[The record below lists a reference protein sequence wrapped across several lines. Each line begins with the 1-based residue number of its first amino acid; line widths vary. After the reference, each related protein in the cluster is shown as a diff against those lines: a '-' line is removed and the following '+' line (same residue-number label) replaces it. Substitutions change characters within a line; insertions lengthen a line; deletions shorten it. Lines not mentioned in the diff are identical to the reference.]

1 METDSAPPHDGA
13 APPPQDS
20 SEPARLR
27 DAELSLARMQGEIGP
42 GIRERVA
49 RLEKGQES
57 LATKVEVERAKVWGM
72 ASLLAAWTSILVLI
86 IRLIS
91 WLWPDAGPLV
101 PGGD

>member
-1 METDSAPPHDGA
+1 MPLHDGA
-13 APPPQDS
+13 SPPPPDS

-27 DAELSLARMQGEIGP
+27 EAELSLARMQGEIGP

-57 LATKVEVERAKVWGM
+57 LATKVDVERAKVWGM
-72 ASLLAAWTSILVLI
+72 VGLFAAWTSIIVLV

-91 WLWPDAGPLV
+91 WIWPDAGSPA
-101 PGGD
+101 PGG

>member
-1 METDSAPPHDGA
+1 MPRHDGA
-13 APPPQDS
+13 APPAPDS

-57 LATKVEVERAKVWGM
+57 LATKADLERAKVWGM
-72 ASLLAAWTSILVLI
+72 TSLIAALTTIIVLVL
-86 IRLIS
+86 RLLS
-91 WLWPDAGPLV
+91 WIWPDFSPPAPSE
-101 PGGD
+101 

>member
-1 METDSAPPHDGA
+1 MSRHDGVPP
-13 APPPQDS
+13 APDS

-49 RLEKGQES
+49 KLEKGQES
-57 LATKVEVERAKVWGM
+57 LATKADVERAKVWGVVG
-72 ASLLAAWTSILVLI
+72 LFAAWTSIIVLI

-91 WLWPDAGPLV
+91 WIWPDFSPPALGE
-101 PGGD
+101 